1 MSEFADNRNPSI
13 HLIVILAHLRMSI
26 LHNDNR
32 KAERYYK
39 KAEKLIDYLDEEMT
53 TEYQRICGL
62 YHYLLGDLEE
72 ALTYLKQVE
81 KATDYPLMEE
91 IYYLLSLI
99 YSRQNELYLST
110 YYAEKALETF
120 VAKMDYKQCTNCNLI
135 LGVNYYKLEKY
146 DKALE
151 IYHNILEQEKDNYSL
166 KAKVFHNIGLLYSK
180 RGQSELAIKYYQES
194 IVLKDKKATKPKT
207 IYLIA
212 KEYYRL
218 NEKKL
223 AETWAMKGLF
233 LAKEF
238 RDKEY
243 EIKLQVLI
251 LLITN
256 QDIDLYIKNV
266 AMPFF
271 KQRGDSDSVREF
283 IKLLTNNY
291 EENKKFKEAYF
302 LLKEYINI

>member
-1 MSEFADNRNPSI
+1 
-13 HLIVILAHLRMSI
+13 
-26 LHNDNR
+26 
-32 KAERYYK
+32 
-39 KAEKLIDYLDEEMT
+39 
-53 TEYQRICGL
+53 
-62 YHYLLGDLEE
+62 
-72 ALTYLKQVE
+72 
-81 KATDYPLMEE
+81 
-91 IYYLLSLI
+91 
-99 YSRQNELYLST
+99 
-110 YYAEKALETF
+110 
-120 VAKMDYKQCTNCNLI
+120 KQCTNCNLI

-218 NEKKL
+218 NEKNL

-233 LAKEF
+233 LAKGF

-243 EIKLQVLI
+243 E
-251 LLITN
+251 
-256 QDIDLYIKNV
+256 
-266 AMPFF
+266 
-271 KQRGDSDSVREF
+271 
-283 IKLLTNNY
+283 
-291 EENKKFKEAYF
+291 
-302 LLKEYINI
+302 